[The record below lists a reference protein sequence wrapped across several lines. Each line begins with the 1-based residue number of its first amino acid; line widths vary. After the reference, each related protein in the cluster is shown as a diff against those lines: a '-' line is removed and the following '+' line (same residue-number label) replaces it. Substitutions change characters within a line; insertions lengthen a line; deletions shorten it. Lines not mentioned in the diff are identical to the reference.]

1 MRTLSAVVFVVLVP
15 FAQSL
20 HAQTAGADP
29 PPDGPSSQEGL
40 TFGVKAGLNLA
51 SLRNDDGET
60 DRRAAP
66 AAGAFAAWQTG
77 SLVGVQVEALY
88 SPKGIKQ
95 RGPNGNSLTI
105 EMDYLEVPVLV
116 TFKVPGN
123 GAVQPLL
130 LTGPAVG
137 IKVRTKFGSLG
148 EGLQEKFADFVRRW
162 DVGWV
167 VGAGLDLP
175 LARGGLIVEGR
186 YTLGLTTVFD
196 ADPTDSDR
204 DDKNQVLALL
214 VGYRF

>member
-1 MRTLSAVVFVVLVP
+1 
-15 FAQSL
+15 
-20 HAQTAGADP
+20 
-29 PPDGPSSQEGL
+29 
-40 TFGVKAGLNLA
+40 
-51 SLRNDDGET
+51 
-60 DRRAAP
+60 
-66 AAGAFAAWQTG
+66 
-77 SLVGVQVEALY
+77 
-88 SPKGIKQ
+88 
-95 RGPNGNSLTI
+95 
-105 EMDYLEVPVLV
+105 
-116 TFKVPGN
+116 
-123 GAVQPLL
+123 L